1 VRAAGLALSIALAGL
16 PATSRGHHLGT
27 YTPRDNE
34 ISANFKQIKFSVEA
48 GKFDVARR
56 LFDDGAVRREMRE
69 QAAAL
74 PPGLE
79 TAARAALGAGDAPEV
94 ERALTVFLAALA
106 RNLAIEAQQKVAT
119 AGASA
124 EARAAAGRLFLEA
137 IWRYYNLIDY
147 AVSRRAPKISVAV
160 RLAFDD
166 AEALARGPAVPGG
179 AAPAAAATTAAGNR
193 PQAPAVSR
201 DPAELG
207 EPLQRIARA
216 LGELIETSS
225 PRTRRQS

>member
-1 VRAAGLALSIALAGL
+1 MRLAGALLSLALTGL
-16 PATSRGHHLGT
+16 FPAAEAHHLGT

-34 ISANFKQIKFSVEA
+34 ITTNFKQIKFSVEA
-48 GKFDVARR
+48 RKFDVARR

-69 QAAAL
+69 HAARL
-74 PPGLE
+74 PAGLE
-79 TAARAALGAGDAPEV
+79 AATRAGLDAGDTQEV
-94 ERALTVFLAALA
+94 ERTLMVFLAALG
-106 RNLAIEAQQKVAT
+106 RSLALEAQQQVSAVAT
-119 AGASA
+119 SV

-166 AEALARGPAVPGG
+166 AESLAKGPTAPVADPVPGNK
-179 AAPAAAATTAAGNR
+179 PAI
-193 PQAPAVSR
+193 PAIPS
-201 DPAELG
+201 DPARLR
-207 EPLQRIARA
+207 EPLQRIAQA

-225 PRTRRQS
+225 SPKRRES

>member
-1 VRAAGLALSIALAGL
+1 MRVVGVLLVMTLAGL
-16 PATSRGHHLGT
+16 PGLARGHHLGT

-34 ISANFKQIKFSVEA
+34 ISTNFKQIKFSVEA
-48 GKFDVARR
+48 RKFDVARR

-69 QAAAL
+69 QAAKL

-79 TAARAALGAGDAPEV
+79 AATRDGLTAGDAPEV

-106 RNLAIEAQQKVAT
+106 RTLALEAQQRVT
-119 AGASA
+119 APGVSA

-147 AVSRRAPKISVAV
+147 AVSRRAPKVSVAV

-166 AEALARGPAVPGG
+166 AETLARGPATPVAGTP
-179 AAPAAAATTAAGNR
+179 AAGNK
-193 PQAPAVSR
+193 PPASAVPS
-201 DPAELG
+201 DPARLR
-207 EPLQRIARA
+207 EPLQRIAQA
-216 LGELIETSS
+216 LGELIEVSS
-225 PRTRRQS
+225 PRTRRES

>member
-1 VRAAGLALSIALAGL
+1 MRMGGVLLAMALVGLPGLAQA
-16 PATSRGHHLGT
+16 HHLGT

-48 GKFDVARR
+48 RKFDVALR

-69 QAAAL
+69 QATKF

-79 TAARAALGAGDAPEV
+79 AATRAGLTASDAPEV

-106 RNLAIEAQQKVAT
+106 RNLALEAQQKVSAP
-119 AGASA
+119 GVSA

-147 AVSRRAPKISVAV
+147 AVSRRAPKVSVAV

-166 AEALARGPAVPGG
+166 AETLAKVPATPVASPG
-179 AAPAAAATTAAGNR
+179 AGNK
-193 PQAPAVSR
+193 ATVSAVAS
-201 DPAELG
+201 DPARLR
-207 EPLQRIARA
+207 EPLQRIAQG
-216 LGELIETSS
+216 LGELIEISS
-225 PRTRRQS
+225 PRTRRES